1 MLRRTA
7 RAAHVPQLLA
17 MTDTAMHPRYSYPTL
32 TILALVS
39 DGLLLRHRRF
49 KTDAQACI
57 ARLRPP
63 LRMLGEQHIPQDGCY
78 VATLN
83 HYYRPGFQQQWS
95 SLAISA
101 TLPRDAHWI
110 MTGELT
116 FPGSWIAPLGRP
128 VSRFVLRRGAQV
140 YGFTSMPPMPPRPRD
155 VEARAAAV
163 RSALHFAAH
172 APDAIM
178 ALAPE
183 GGDQPGG
190 ILTMPPAGSGRFCL
204 LLAAAGL
211 RFLPVGVYE
220 EDGVFTLHF
229 GEMYDLSIPRTASA
243 DERDRLAAQAVMSHI
258 APLLPAALRGEF
270 G

>member
-1 MLRRTA
+1 MY
-7 RAAHVPQLLA
+7 
-17 MTDTAMHPRYSYPTL
+17 PRYSYPPL
-32 TILALVS
+32 TVLALVR
-39 DGLLLRHRRF
+39 DGLLLRQRRF
-49 KTDAQACI
+49 KADAEACI

-63 LRMLGEQHIPQDGCY
+63 LRVLGEENIPQGDCY

-95 SLAISA
+95 SLAISVA
-101 TLPRDAHWI
+101 LPRAVHWI

-128 VSRFVLRRGAQV
+128 VSRFVLRRVAQV

-155 VEARAAAV
+155 AEARAAAV
-163 RSALHFAAH
+163 RHVLHYASH
-172 APDAIM
+172 APDAIL

-190 ILTMPPAGSGRFCL
+190 ILSMPPAGSGRFCL

-211 RFLPVGVYE
+211 RFVPVGVYE
-220 EDGVFTLHF
+220 HDGALTLHF
-229 GEMYDLSIPRTASA
+229 GEMYDVSMPRAASA
-243 DERDRLAAQAVMSHI
+243 DERDRQAARTVMSHI
-258 APLLPAALRGEF
+258 APLLPGELRGEF

>member
-1 MLRRTA
+1 ML
-7 RAAHVPQLLA
+7 PY
-17 MTDTAMHPRYSYPTL
+17 YSYPPF
-32 TILALVS
+32 TILALLR
-39 DGLLLRHRRF
+39 DGLLKRRRRF
-49 KTDAQACI
+49 REDALACI

-63 LRMLGEQHIPQDGCY
+63 LRLIGEQHIPERGFY
-78 VATLN
+78 LVTLN
-83 HYYRPGFQQQWS
+83 HYYRPGYQQQWS

-101 TLPRDAHWI
+101 TVPRDVHWI

-116 FPGSWIAPLGRP
+116 FPGSWIAPLGKP
-128 VSRFVLRRGAQV
+128 VSHFVLRRVAEV
-140 YGFTSMPPMPPRPRD
+140 YDFTSMPPMPPRPRD

-163 RSALHFAAH
+163 RDALQYARRSAE
-172 APDAIM
+172 PII

-204 LLAAAGL
+204 LLAAVGL
-211 RFLPVGVYE
+211 HFLPVGVYE
-220 EDGVFTLHF
+220 ADGALTLSF
-229 GEMYDLSIPRTASA
+229 GELYDLSIPRAGSA
-243 DERDRLAAQAVMSHI
+243 DERDRLAARVVMSHI